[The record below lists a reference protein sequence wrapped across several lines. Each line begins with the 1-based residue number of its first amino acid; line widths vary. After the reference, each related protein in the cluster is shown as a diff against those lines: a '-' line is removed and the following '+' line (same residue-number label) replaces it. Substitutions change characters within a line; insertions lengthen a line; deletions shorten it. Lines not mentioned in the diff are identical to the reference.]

1 MYLPGRESLPGNCL
15 LLAEGQRAGRICVL
29 RDESL
34 QELDTLKSEFVSTVS
49 HDLRSP
55 LMMMRGYTT
64 MLEMVGELNEQQ
76 TGYMRKIMKGVEDMT
91 RLVNNLLD
99 LGRIEAGL
107 DLNLEMIAV
116 SDLIGRVTGSM
127 QLQAAQ
133 KHLQLMTE
141 LPPDT
146 VPLVEADP
154 NLLQQALSNL
164 LDNAIK
170 YTESG
175 EKVTVRVYARENNI
189 VFEIKD
195 TGIGIAPVD
204 QSRLFEVLPRC
215 AAGGHEVSRHRF
227 RLGDCQI
234 DRRETSWACMGRK
247 PARKG
252 KHLLSGNS
260 SAAAPQREKT
270 MTFACQNCDKIK
282 P

>member
-1 MYLPGRESLPGNCL
+1 
-15 LLAEGQRAGRICVL
+15 
-29 RDESL
+29 
-34 QELDTLKSEFVSTVS
+34 
-49 HDLRSP
+49 
-55 LMMMRGYTT
+55 
-64 MLEMVGELNEQQ
+64 
-76 TGYMRKIMKGVEDMT
+76 
-91 RLVNNLLD
+91 
-99 LGRIEAGL
+99 L

-133 KHLQLMTE
+133 KHLQLTTE

-146 VPLVEADP
+146 VPLIEADP

-189 VFEIKD
+189 IFEVKD

-204 QSRLFEVLPRC
+204 QSRLFEKF
-215 AAGGHEVSRHRF
+215 F
-227 RLGDCQI
+227 RG
-234 DRRETSWACMGRK
+234 A
-247 PARKG
+247 
-252 KHLLSGNS
+252 
-260 SAAAPQREKT
+260 QREAMKYQGT
-270 MTFACQNCDKIK
+270 GLGLAIVKSIAERHHGRVWVESQLGKGSTFSLEIPLRQPRKEKK